1 MAMEEPEVQVAEVA
15 VEVPMAEAEQMV
27 KMEWMV
33 HGVIQD
39 IPEKLN
45 TSNWNQFHGNKKSE
59 GIT

>member
-1 MAMEEPEVQVAEVA
+1 MATEEPEAQVAEVA

-33 HGVIQD
+33 RGVIQD

-45 TSNWNQFHGNKKSE
+45 ISNWDQSPGN
-59 GIT
+59 